1 MKNEVKSYQTS
12 VVSNEI
18 SLVDLLRVL
27 IKRKNTLLT
36 VFFLFLLGG
45 IVLAII
51 LPKQYQYTTTIEIGT
66 TVVKDDIRLID
77 DPETLLAKI
86 QESYIPLALLHY
98 RNAHPNDDIKYNVTA
113 RIPKKS
119 QIIVL
124 EAEGS
129 QNTADVYKQ
138 VEKNIVD
145 QIIEDHSRLILVIHK
160 EYQLEI
166 EKINN
171 EVASLQDQSKLLE
184 AKIESLGENEKL
196 LNKQIDKVRE
206 LVNDGIKNR
215 EKASREVKNETRA
228 MTLLMID
235 NEIQQNRQR
244 LDELE
249 ERQSIELVNE
259 RDNVK
264 KKLADTLREITEKKS
279 ELDKVKLQRKNL
291 RETRSIVPPMQS
303 LEPVG
308 LSKMIIILLA
318 VLLGLFVALFSAFV
332 HEFIVKARTEMSQ

>member
-36 VFFLFLLGG
+36 VFFLFSLGG

-66 TVVKDDIRLID
+66 TVVKEDIHLID

-86 QESYIPLALLHY
+86 QESYIPLALLNY
-98 RNAHPNDDIKYNVTA
+98 RDAHPDDEKTYEIKA

-119 QIIVL
+119 QIIVM
-124 EAEGS
+124 EAKGS
-129 QNTADVYKQ
+129 KETADVYTQLENDVVK
-138 VEKNIVD
+138 
-145 QIIEDHSRLILVIHK
+145 QIIKDHSRLILIIHK
-160 EYQLEI
+160 EYQLRFEKLQNEI
-166 EKINN
+166 
-171 EVASLQDQSKLLE
+171 ASLEDQAKLLQ
-184 AKIESLGENEKL
+184 AKFKRLGENEKL
-196 LNKQIDKVRE
+196 LSKQTDKVRQ
-206 LVNDGIKNR
+206 LVNDAIKNR
-215 EKASREVKNETRA
+215 EKANREVKDETRA

-235 NEIQQNRQR
+235 NEIQQNRRR

-249 ERQSIELVNE
+249 ERQTVELRNE
-259 RDNVK
+259 RDSVENEI
-264 KKLADTLREITEKKS
+264 ADTQRKITEKKS
-279 ELDKVKLQRKNL
+279 ELDKVKLQRENL
-291 RETRSIVPPMQS
+291 HETRSIVPPMQS

-308 LSKMIIILLA
+308 TSKKLIVLLA
-318 VLLGLFVALFSAFV
+318 VILGTFMALFAAFI
-332 HEFIVKARTEMSQ
+332 HEFIVNARAEMSR